1 MAKPTKAAK
10 SYGRPE
16 RVRRPKTRA
25 EARNMIRR
33 ANAMLKAAGAK

>member
-1 MAKPTKAAK
+1 MAKTSKK
-10 SYGRPE
+10 TYQRPE
-16 RVRRPKTRA
+16 RIRKPKTKA